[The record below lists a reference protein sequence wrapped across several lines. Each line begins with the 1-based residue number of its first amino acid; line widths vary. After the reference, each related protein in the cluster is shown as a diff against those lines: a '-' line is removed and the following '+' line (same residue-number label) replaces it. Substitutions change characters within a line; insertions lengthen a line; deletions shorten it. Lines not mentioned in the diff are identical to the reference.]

1 MVLHTNNR
9 TSDKSQVYITQDAEA
24 YTDGVDNLMDDLF
37 GEVETTLHVDQGKL
51 RSQRQKTGQ
60 KTGQSQSTPYASA
73 IASSSDIV
81 AIAKVNSDTETAQS
95 KDTVSISKLNMA
107 DITLPPIS
115 KEDVLWIQPYIMRN
129 PEPTSQIPQNP
140 PEPVAPKYNL
150 FDRLLLVA
158 ACSSALIAAVMWT
171 INHGIWIGK
180 QSVNVAQILP
190 EDNSKNKAFA
200 QEIQQML
207 ADITNKNRAIAT
219 GQSFTNTVG
228 NNLPIVAAPM
238 MANGLPMGNPVVGL
252 QQAPMYVPV
261 YQPPNLN
268 NPNSPNLPSP
278 LALPPA
284 NANNAVEIAA
294 PNNAKSKAPVAAAVP
309 APAAP
314 SLAYTL
320 IGVLDLG
327 DRSTA
332 MLDMNGSVHSVGL
345 GKAVGN
351 SGWILSRVSQQEIT
365 LKRGKETKS
374 VFVGQKF

>member
-1 MVLHTNNR
+1 MVLDTNNR
-9 TSDKSQVYITQDAEA
+9 TSNKNQVYITQDAEA

-37 GEVETTLHVDQGKL
+37 GEVETTLHVDPSRL
-51 RSQRQKTGQ
+51 RSQRQKSAQ
-60 KTGQSQSTPYASA
+60 PLSNSTPYASA

-81 AIAKVNSDTETAQS
+81 AIAKVNSDTVVPQS
-95 KDTVSISKLNMA
+95 KDTVSISKLNMT
-107 DITLPPIS
+107 DIALPPIS

-129 PEPTSQIPQNP
+129 PEPTSQIPNSE
-140 PEPVAPKYNL
+140 PEPTTPKYNL
-150 FDRLLLVA
+150 LDRLLLVA

-180 QSVNVAQILP
+180 QSVNIAQVLP
-190 EDNSKNKAFA
+190 SDNSKNKAFA

-219 GQSFTNTVG
+219 GQSFTNTIG
-228 NNLPIVAAPM
+228 SNLPIVAAPI

-252 QQAPMYVPV
+252 QQPPMYVPV

-268 NPNSPNLPSP
+268 NPNNPNLPSP

-284 NANNAVEIAA
+284 NANNAVEIAP
-294 PNNAKSKAPVAAAVP
+294 PNTANPKAPVVAAKSIPV
-309 APAAP
+309 PAAP

-332 MLDMNGSVHSVGL
+332 MLDMNGSVLSVGL
-345 GKAVGN
+345 GKSVGN
-351 SGWILSRVSQQEIT
+351 SGWILSRVSQQEIV

>member
-1 MVLHTNNR
+1 MVLDTNNK
-9 TSDKSQVYITQDAEA
+9 TSNKNQVYITQDAEA

-37 GEVETTLHVDQGKL
+37 GEVETTLHVDHSRL
-51 RSQRQKTGQ
+51 RSQRQKSGQ
-60 KTGQSQSTPYASA
+60 PTPTPYASS

-81 AIAKVNSDTETAQS
+81 AISKVNSDTETTQS
-95 KDTVSISKLNMA
+95 KDTVSISRMNMT
-107 DITLPPIS
+107 DISLPPIS

-129 PEPTSQIPQNP
+129 PEPTSQIPNSE
-140 PEPVAPKYNL
+140 PEPVVAKYNL
-150 FDRLLLVA
+150 LDRLLLVA

-207 ADITNKNRAIAT
+207 TDITNKNRAIAT

-238 MANGLPMGNPVVGL
+238 IGNSLPMGNPVVGL
-252 QQAPMYVPV
+252 QQPPMYVPV

-268 NPNSPNLPSP
+268 NPNLPSP

-284 NANNAVEIAA
+284 NADNAVEVAA
-294 PNNAKSKAPVAAAVP
+294 PNTTSPRTPVMVARSV
-309 APAAP
+309 PAAP
-314 SLAYTL
+314 SLTYTL

-345 GKAVGN
+345 GKAIGS
-351 SGWILSRVSQQEIT
+351 SGWVLSRVSQQEII

>member
-1 MVLHTNNR
+1 M
-9 TSDKSQVYITQDAEA
+9 
-24 YTDGVDNLMDDLF
+24 TD
-37 GEVETTLHVDQGKL
+37 
-51 RSQRQKTGQ
+51 
-60 KTGQSQSTPYASA
+60 
-73 IASSSDIV
+73 IA
-81 AIAKVNSDTETAQS
+81 
-95 KDTVSISKLNMA
+95 
-107 DITLPPIS
+107 LPPIS

-129 PEPTSQIPQNP
+129 PEPTSQIPNSE
-140 PEPVAPKYNL
+140 PEPTAPRYNL
-150 FDRLLLVA
+150 LDRLLLVA

-180 QSVNVAQILP
+180 QSVNIAQILP

-200 QEIQQML
+200 QEIQQMMT
-207 ADITNKNRAIAT
+207 DITNKNRAIAT

-228 NNLPIVAAPM
+228 NNMPIVAAPM

-252 QQAPMYVPV
+252 QQPPMYVPV

-284 NANNAVEIAA
+284 NANNAVEVAPANSSNRKPPVTAA
-294 PNNAKSKAPVAAAVP
+294 RSVT

-314 SLAYTL
+314 SSAYTL

-351 SGWILSRVSQQEIT
+351 SGWVLSRVSQQEII